1 MLDTNIVI
9 YTMKEKPQSVRKAF
23 KKQDGRMCIST
34 ITSME
39 LVYGCERSSNPDRN
53 LRSLEG
59 FFARMEVIPFD
70 DAAAAHAGQI
80 RAELAQL
87 GSPIGPYDALIAG
100 HARSQG
106 LVLVT
111 NNEREFAR
119 VSGLRTV
126 NWVTSSHSA

>member
-9 YTMKEKPQSVRKAF
+9 YTMREKPAAVREAF
-23 KKQDGRMCIST
+23 KKHDGRTCISS
-34 ITSME
+34 ISSME
-39 LVYGCERSSNPDRN
+39 LVYGAERSSKPEHN

-59 FFARMEVIPFD
+59 FVARMDVIAFD

-80 RAELAQL
+80 RAELANQ
-87 GSPIGPYDALIAG
+87 GRPIGPYDQVIAG
-100 HARSQG
+100 HARSRG

-111 NNEREFAR
+111 NNQAEFAR

-126 NWVTSSHSA
+126 NWAV